1 MTNEDPAPI
10 FLLFGASGA
19 IGSALARRLSAQG
32 AHLVLVGRRRE
43 PLVELADEVA
53 GVPIEADA
61 RDFDQVAE
69 VFSEAATLP
78 GTLRGAVCCVGSIL
92 LKPAHLTS
100 ADDYQDTIATNL
112 TAAFA
117 TVRSG
122 ARALRKQGGSIVLVS
137 SAAAS
142 IGLPNHEAIAAAKAG
157 IEGLARSAAATYA
170 GSGIRVNA
178 VSPGLIDSSLSQRI
192 VGNPKALEASLA
204 LHAVKRPGRPDEVAS
219 IIEWLLGAESEWV
232 TGQVWGVDGGLGT
245 LKAR

>member
-1 MTNEDPAPI
+1 MTAGDSTPI
-10 FLLFGASGA
+10 YLIFGASGA
-19 IGSALARRLSAQG
+19 IGSAVARRLSAQG
-32 AHLVLVGRRRE
+32 AHLVLVGRSRE

-61 RDFDQVAE
+61 RDFEQVAE
-69 VFSEAATLP
+69 AFSEAESLP
-78 GTLRGAVCCVGSIL
+78 GILRGTVCCVGSIL

-100 ADDYQDTIATNL
+100 EADFQDTIATNL
-112 TAAFA
+112 TSAFA

-178 VSPGLIDSSLSQRI
+178 VSPGLIDSPLSQRI

-204 LHAVKRPGRPDEVAS
+204 LHAVKRAGRPDEVAS
-219 IIEWLLGAESEWV
+219 IIEWLMGAESEWV

>member
-1 MTNEDPAPI
+1 MTNGDSAPI
-10 FLLFGASGA
+10 FLVFGASGA

-69 VFSEAATLP
+69 AFSEASTLP

-178 VSPGLIDSSLSQRI
+178 VSPGLIESPLSQRI
-192 VGNPKALEASLA
+192 VANPKALEASLA
-204 LHAVKRPGRPDEVAS
+204 LHGFKRPGRPDEVAS

-245 LKAR
+245 LKTR

>member
-78 GTLRGAVCCVGSIL
+78 GILRGAVCCVGSIL